1 MEFWGFVGEPIH
13 QSEQSDSIPCII
25 CSGISNILISCSAG
39 KASPAS
45 AGSGFVP
52 GELPARPLC
61 LPSAHPSEKQQKAA
75 LEVIPDSCF
84 HQKSP
89 SLISGPAGEELSAV
103 SFPLWPHRATP
114 SFRSCFYPTKSCKP
128 SHLSL
133 GHSRCLSARTDVTPA
148 LLHHWQCVGCKIESI
163 KTYRS

>member
-1 MEFWGFVGEPIH
+1 MHYLLWHQQYSDLMLSWQSQPSLSRLWVCARGAWGA
-13 QSEQSDSIPCII
+13 Q
-25 CSGISNILISCSAG
+25 
-39 KASPAS
+39 
-45 AGSGFVP
+45 
-52 GELPARPLC
+52 LPAGPLC